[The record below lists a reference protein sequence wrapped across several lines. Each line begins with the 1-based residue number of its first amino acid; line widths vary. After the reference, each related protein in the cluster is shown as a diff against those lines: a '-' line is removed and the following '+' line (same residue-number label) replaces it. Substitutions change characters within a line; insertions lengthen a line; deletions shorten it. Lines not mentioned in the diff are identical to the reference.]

1 MKRATT
7 LVMTAL
13 VLTLVAGHGVPEA
26 DAQVLRSP
34 WGVSQT
40 TPSGAAAALSLPASV
55 AHPYRGAACG
65 TMACTGLPTAQRC
78 SDPCW
83 VKACVKS
90 TIEEAQC
97 KGVLTPVFKQQVAA
111 IPLTKS
117 LVAPPA
123 FPRAG
128 ERIPTKRLEF
138 DARRMTTS
146 GLAGSLAKDRAWAHN
161 GTVPRPVTTTPEARG
176 AATQLAYIDALR
188 TAWNQN
194 GSQVSSCDEVAFEK
208 YHSYTTFID
217 AVARNGDTPRKIFD
231 LAFSPTHALP
241 SRPNVLTKQGQPALD
256 RGGRTV
262 AFGLPM
268 ISRPKNAFV
277 GALPVNGLSMPYPN
291 TTISHASLPA
301 ACRPHVM
308 AESSFGPAGRVAAL
322 RTLRTTQTYAGE
334 QAASTT
340 LRTQG
345 WDDEDLELRY
355 RKQQE
360 LGKLLERRHRIMAPN
375 AVSGPTPTPGPGGN
389 PAQLQQEMTNIY
401 CGLAAFDRELEV
413 AFKEARDL
421 KCFDLGTTP
430 CDWSPNQFADQ
441 LLASTTT
448 RAVDTA
454 READARECDALTSAG
469 TLVPP
474 MQPWRWKPAID
485 DFVRTANASG
495 PVTNNNPTVNFND
508 FRKDIRSFDAF
519 MTRARGFLAQA
530 AKDRELTKVEA
541 QVADPD
547 RPGKFTLG
555 RQILDSGSLG
565 GDMFGGRY
573 EVKAGWSTGNWQY
586 VSGGA
591 KVCQA
596 RVRTWA
602 FLDARAT
609 VLWREL
615 PVAYFDSR
623 AGLSQVTTPG
633 QQDPVATFTT
643 SLDARVLGVT
653 LWTGTYA
660 KTFPTS
666 FHLVA
671 SPESSL
677 RSPAVGTSFSIAGV
691 PVNVYG
697 YAAGTA
703 GVDFALH
710 GSGRA
715 SCSNNPITELDFEM
729 SGRLAPEA
737 TVEGIAELSIGV
749 RGMLEAG
756 VRGRLTLVR
765 LALPLTVDAKAKWAP
780 ASNAVRFTANQALD
794 FELGT
799 LDGRLS
805 AYLSLLGQDVAE
817 EDLFKWDGFT
827 YQTRLMGLDY
837 GVGLKNA
844 ALALQ

>member
-1 MKRATT
+1 MKRVTT
-7 LVMTAL
+7 LLATAL
-13 VLTLVAGHGVPEA
+13 VLSFLVGDGVPEA
-26 DAQVLRSP
+26 EAQVLKSP
-34 WGVSQT
+34 WGVAQT
-40 TPSGAAAALSLPASV
+40 TPPAAAAALALPATV
-55 AHPYRGAACG
+55 AHPTRGAACG
-65 TMACTGLPTAQRC
+65 TMVCTALPSAQTC
-78 SDPCW
+78 ADPCW
-83 VKACVKS
+83 VKTCMKTALF
-90 TIEEAQC
+90 EAQC
-97 KGVLTPVFKQQVAA
+97 KSALTPVFKQKVAA
-111 IPLTKS
+111 IGLTKP

-128 ERIPTKRLEF
+128 ERIATKRIEF
-138 DARRMTTS
+138 DARTMTTT
-146 GLAGSLAKDRAWAHN
+146 GMAGSLAKDHAWTHN
-161 GTVPRPVTTTPEARG
+161 GVVPRPVTTTPEARA
-176 AATQLAYIDALR
+176 AATQLAFVDALR
-188 TAWNQN
+188 QGWGSN
-194 GSQVSSCDEVAFEK
+194 GSQLGSCDELAFEK
-208 YHSYTTFID
+208 YHSYTTFLD
-217 AVARNGDTPRKIFD
+217 AVARSGDTPRKIFD
-231 LAFSPTHALP
+231 LAYSSQHALP
-241 SRPNVLTKQGQPALD
+241 SRPNVLTKQAQPALD
-256 RGGRTV
+256 RSSRPV
-262 AFGLPM
+262 AFGLPA

-277 GALPVNGLSMPYPN
+277 GALPINGLAMAYPN
-291 TTISHASLPA
+291 TTIVHSSLPA

-308 AESSFGPAGRVAAL
+308 AESSFGPPGRVAAL
-322 RTLRTTQTYAGE
+322 RTIRVAQSYANE
-334 QAASTT
+334 QAASVA
-340 LRTQG
+340 LRGQG

-375 AVSGPTPTPGPGGN
+375 AVNGPTPTPGPGGN
-389 PAQLQQEMTNIY
+389 PAQLQQDMTNIY

-413 AFKEARDL
+413 AFREARDL

-441 LLASTTT
+441 LLASSTT

-454 READARECDALTSAG
+454 READFRECDALTNAG
-469 TLVPP
+469 TFVPP
-474 MQPWRWKPAID
+474 AQPWRWKPAID

-495 PVTNNNPTVNFND
+495 PVTNNNPTANFSD
-508 FRKDIRSFDAF
+508 FRKDVRSFDTF
-519 MTRARGFLAQA
+519 MTRARAFLAQA
-530 AKDRELTKVEA
+530 SRDKELTKVEA

-547 RPGKFTLG
+547 RPGKRTLG
-555 RQILDSGSLG
+555 REVLDSGSIG

-591 KVCQA
+591 RVCQA
-596 RVRTWA
+596 RVRSWA
-602 FLDARAT
+602 FLDSRAS

-623 AGLSQVTTPG
+623 AGLSQVTTAG
-633 QQDPVATFTT
+633 QVDPVATFTS
-643 SLDARVLGVT
+643 SLDARILGVT
-653 LWTGTYA
+653 LWAGNYA

-677 RSPAVGTSFSIAGV
+677 RSPAIGTSFAIAGV

-697 YAAGTA
+697 YAAGIA
-703 GVDFALH
+703 GMDFALH

-729 SGRLAPEA
+729 TGRLQPEV
-737 TVEGIAELSIGV
+737 TVEGIAELSLGV

-765 LALPLTVDAKAKWAP
+765 VALPFTVDARAKWAP
-780 ASNAVRFTANQALD
+780 AASAIRFTANQALD

-827 YQTRLMGLDY
+827 YRTRLMGLDY
-837 GVGLKNA
+837 TVGMKNA
-844 ALALQ
+844 ASAMQ

>member
-1 MKRATT
+1 MKRTPVLLATS
-7 LVMTAL
+7 L

-40 TPSGAAAALSLPASV
+40 TPSGAAAALSLPAKV
-55 AHPYRGAACG
+55 THPYRGTTCG
-65 TMACTGLPTAQRC
+65 TMTCAGLPTAQQC
-78 SDPCW
+78 ADPCW
-83 VKACVKS
+83 VNACVKNDLVA
-90 TIEEAQC
+90 AQC
-97 KGVLTPVFKQQVAA
+97 KGSLAPLFKQRVAA

-117 LVAPPA
+117 LVAPPS

-128 ERIPTKRLEF
+128 ERIPTKRVEF
-138 DARRMTTS
+138 DAQRMTTS
-146 GLAGSLAKDRAWAHN
+146 GLSGSLAKDRAWGHN
-161 GTVPRPVTTTPEARG
+161 GAVPRPVTTTPEARG
-176 AATQLAYIDALR
+176 AATQRAFLDAQR
-188 TAWNQN
+188 NGWNQN

-208 YHSYTTFID
+208 YHSYTTFLD
-217 AVARNGDTPRKIFD
+217 AVARNADTPRKIFD
-231 LAFSPTHALP
+231 LAFSAQHALP
-241 SRPNVLTKQGQPALD
+241 SRPNVLTKQNQPALD
-256 RGGRTV
+256 RAGRAV

-277 GALPVNGLSMPYPN
+277 GALPVNGLSMAYPN
-291 TTISHASLPA
+291 TTISHSSLPA
-301 ACRPHVM
+301 TCRPHVM
-308 AESSFGPAGRVAAL
+308 AEGSFGPAGRVAAL
-322 RTLRTTQTYAGE
+322 RGQRTTQTYASE
-334 QAASTT
+334 QAASNT

-360 LGKLLERRHRIMAPN
+360 LAKLLERRHRIMSPN
-375 AVSGPTPTPGPGGN
+375 AVSGPTPTPGPSGN
-389 PAQLQQEMTNIY
+389 PAELQQYMTNIY

-413 AFKEARDL
+413 AFQEARDL
-421 KCFDLGTTP
+421 KCFDLGATP

-448 RAVDTA
+448 RAADTA
-454 READARECDALTSAG
+454 READFRECSALTEPGSF
-469 TLVPP
+469 VPP
-474 MQPWRWKPAID
+474 VSPWRWKPAID

-495 PVTNNNPTVNFND
+495 PVTNNNPTANFDD

-530 AKDRELTKVEA
+530 SKDRELTKVEA
-541 QVADPD
+541 QVSDPD
-547 RPGKFTLG
+547 RPGKRTLG
-555 RQILDSGSLG
+555 REALDSGSLG

-586 VSGGA
+586 VTGGA
-591 KVCQA
+591 KVCQV

-602 FLDARAT
+602 MLDARAT

-633 QQDPVATFTT
+633 QQDPVATFTS
-643 SLDARVLGVT
+643 SLDARILGVT

-677 RSPAVGTSFSIAGV
+677 RSPSVGTSFSIAGV

-703 GVDFALH
+703 GVDFGLH

-729 SGRLAPEA
+729 TGRLAPEA

-749 RGMLEAG
+749 RGLLEAG

-765 LALPLTVDAKAKWAP
+765 LALPLTVDAKAKWVP

-805 AYLSLLGQDVAE
+805 AYLSALGQDVAE

-837 GVGLKNA
+837 AVGMKNA
-844 ALALQ
+844 ALAVQ